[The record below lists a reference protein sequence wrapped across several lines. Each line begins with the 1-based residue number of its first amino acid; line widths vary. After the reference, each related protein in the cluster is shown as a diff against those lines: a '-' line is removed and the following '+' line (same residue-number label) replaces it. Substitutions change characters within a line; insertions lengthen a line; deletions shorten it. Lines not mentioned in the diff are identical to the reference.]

1 MLRVIVLG
9 SAAGGGL
16 PQWNCACDQCRA
28 ARAGGMAANG
38 QMSLAVSADDGLNW
52 FLINASPDLRQQ
64 IIASSALSPRPGRLR
79 DSPIAG
85 VILTNAEVDAIAG
98 LLSLREA
105 AAFSI
110 LAHPKVLSILAQ
122 NSIFDVLGPAC
133 VPRVALTLDQ
143 PFFPVLPDGVPSG
156 LRLDAFDVPGKV
168 ALYLEGGADLEG
180 AAEAATQPGDTI
192 GLNLTDLRSG
202 ARACII
208 AGCAAITPA
217 LEAQIAGSDLLFFDG
232 TLWSDDEMI
241 RAGLSQKT
249 GQRMGHLSMSGP
261 DGVIARLAH
270 LKIGRRVFV
279 HINNSNPVHDPAS
292 AERRQAEAAGW
303 CVPGPNMEFTT

>member
-28 ARAGGMAANG
+28 ARTGGLAANG
-38 QMSLAVSADDGLNW
+38 QMSLAVSADEGLNW

-64 IIASSALSPRPGRLR
+64 IITTDALAPRPGRLR

-98 LLSLREA
+98 LLSLREG

-110 LAHPKVLSILAQ
+110 IAHPKVLSTLAQ
-122 NSIFDVLGPAC
+122 NSIFDVLDPAR
-133 VPRVALTLDQ
+133 VPRIALTQDQ
-143 PFFPVLPDGVPSG
+143 AFFPLLPDGSPSG

-168 ALYLEGGADLEG
+168 ALYLEGATG
-180 AAEAATQPGDTI
+180 AAMPSGDTI
-192 GLNLTDLRSG
+192 GLNLTDVRSG
-202 ARACII
+202 TRACII

-217 LEAQIAGSDLLFFDG
+217 LEAQIAGANMLFFDG

-241 RAGLSQKT
+241 HAGLSQKT

-261 DGVIARLAH
+261 EGVIARLAH
-270 LKIGRRVFV
+270 LDIGCRVFV

-292 AERRQAEAAGW
+292 SERRQVEAAGW
-303 CVPGPNMEFTT
+303 SVPAANTEFTL

>member
-1 MLRVIVLG
+1 
-9 SAAGGGL
+9 
-16 PQWNCACDQCRA
+16 
-28 ARAGGMAANG
+28 
-38 QMSLAVSADDGLNW
+38 MSLAVSADEGVNW
-52 FLINASPDLRQQ
+52 FVINASPDLRQQ
-64 IIASSALSPRPGRLR
+64 VIGSSALSPRPDRLR

-98 LLSLREA
+98 LLSLREG

-110 LAHPKVLSILAQ
+110 LAHPKVLSTLAQ
-122 NSIFDVLGPAC
+122 NSIFDVLDR
-133 VPRVALTLDQ
+133 VRIPRIAVTLDQ
-143 PFFPVLPDGVPSG
+143 ACFPLLPDGAPSG

-168 ALYLEGGADLEG
+168 ALYLEG
-180 AAEAATQPGDTI
+180 AAGSATASGDTI

-202 ARACII
+202 ARVCII
-208 AGCAAITPA
+208 AGCAEITPA
-217 LEAQIAGSDLLFFDG
+217 LEARIAGADLLFFDG

-241 RAGLSQKT
+241 RAGLGQKT
-249 GQRMGHLSMSGP
+249 GKRMGHLSMSGP

-292 AERRQAEAAGW
+292 AERQQVEAAGW
-303 CVPGPNMEFTT
+303 SVPAPNMEFTT

>member
-28 ARAGGMAANG
+28 ARAGSLAENG
-38 QMSLAVSADDGLNW
+38 QMSLAFSVDDGENW
-52 FLINASPDLRQQ
+52 FLVNASPDLRHQ
-64 IIASSALSPRPGRLR
+64 IITTDALAPRPGRLR

-85 VILTNAEVDAIAG
+85 VILTNAEVDAVAG
-98 LLSLREA
+98 LLSLREG

-110 LAHPKVLSILAQ
+110 LAHPTVLSTLSQ
-122 NSIFDVLGPAC
+122 NSIFDVLDPAR
-133 VPRVALTLDQ
+133 VPRIALTLDQ
-143 PFFPVLPDGVPSG
+143 DFFPLLPDGSPSG
-156 LRLDAFDVPGKV
+156 LRLDVFDVPGKV
-168 ALYLEGGADLEG
+168 ALYLEGAAG
-180 AAEAATQPGDTI
+180 AATPSGDTI

-202 ARACII
+202 ARVCII
-208 AGCAAITPA
+208 GGCVALTPA
-217 LEAQIAGSDLLFFDG
+217 LEAQIAGADLLFFDG

-249 GQRMGHLSMSGP
+249 GKRMGHMSMSGP
-261 DGVIARLAH
+261 DGVIARLAG
-270 LKIGRRVFV
+270 LEIGRRVFV

-292 AERRQAEAAGW
+292 AERRQVEAAGW
-303 CVPGPNMEFTT
+303 CVPAANMEFTT

>member
-64 IIASSALSPRPGRLR
+64 IIASSALAPRPGRLR

-98 LLSLREA
+98 LLTLREG

-110 LAHPKVLSILAQ
+110 LAHPKVLSTLAQ
-122 NSIFDVLGPAC
+122 NSIFDVLDPAR

-143 PFFPVLPDGVPSG
+143 PFFPVLPDGAPSG

-168 ALYLEGGADLEG
+168 ALYLEGGAG
-180 AAEAATQPGDTI
+180 AATQPGDTI
-192 GLNLTDLRSG
+192 GLNLTDLHSG

-208 AGCAAITPA
+208 AGSAAITPA
-217 LEAQIAGSDLLFFDG
+217 LEAQISGADLLFFDG

-270 LKIGRRVFV
+270 LDIGRRVFV

-303 CVPGPNMEFTT
+303 CVPAANMEFTT

>member
-16 PQWNCACDQCRA
+16 PQWNCDCGQCRA
-28 ARAGGMAANG
+28 ARAGSLAANG
-38 QMSLAVSADDGLNW
+38 QMSLAVSVDDGRNW

-64 IIASSALSPRPGRLR
+64 IITTSALAPRTGKLR

-85 VILTNAEVDAIAG
+85 VILTNAEVDAITG
-98 LLSLREA
+98 LLSLRES

-110 LAHPKVLSILAQ
+110 LAHPKVLATLAQ
-122 NSIFDVLGPAC
+122 NSIFDVLDPAR
-133 VPRVALTLDQ
+133 VPRIALALDQ
-143 PFFPVLPDGVPSG
+143 ALFPLLPDGAPSG
-156 LRLDAFDVPGKV
+156 LKLDAFDVPGKV
-168 ALYLEGGADLEG
+168 ALYLEG
-180 AAEAATQPGDTI
+180 AAGAATQSGDTI

-202 ARACII
+202 ARLCII

-217 LEAQIAGSDLLFFDG
+217 LEAQIAGADLLFFDG

-241 RAGLSQKT
+241 RAGLGNKT
-249 GQRMGHLSMSGP
+249 GQRMGHMSMSGP

-270 LKIGRRVFV
+270 LDIGRRVFV
-279 HINNSNPVHDPAS
+279 HVNNSNPVHDPAS
-292 AERRQAEAAGW
+292 AERQQVEDAGW
-303 CVPGPNMEFTT
+303 CVPAAKMEFSI

>member
-9 SAAGGGL
+9 SAAGAGL

-64 IIASSALSPRPGRLR
+64 IITSSALSPRPGRLR

-98 LLSLREA
+98 LLTLREG

-110 LAHPKVLSILAQ
+110 LAHPKVLSTLAQ
-122 NSIFDVLGPAC
+122 NSIFDVLDPAR

-143 PFFPVLPDGVPSG
+143 PFFPLLPDGAPSG

-168 ALYLEGGADLEG
+168 ALYLEGGAE
-180 AAEAATQPGDTI
+180 EATQPGDTI

-202 ARACII
+202 ARVCII
-208 AGCAAITPA
+208 AGSAEITPA
-217 LEAQIAGSDLLFFDG
+217 LEAQIAGADLLFFDG

-261 DGVIARLAH
+261 EGVIARLAH
-270 LKIGRRVFV
+270 LDVGRRVFV

>member
-16 PQWNCACDQCRA
+16 PQWNCACDRCRA
-28 ARAGGMAANG
+28 VRAGDLAANG
-38 QMSLAVSADDGLNW
+38 QTSLAVSADDGVNW

-64 IIASSALSPRPGRLR
+64 IITTGALAPRQGRLR

-85 VILTNAEVDAIAG
+85 VILTCAEVDAIAG
-98 LLSLREA
+98 LLSLREGA
-105 AAFSI
+105 GFSI
-110 LAHPKVLSILAQ
+110 LAHPKTLTTLAQ
-122 NSIFDVLGPAC
+122 NSVFDVLDPAR
-133 VPRVALTLDQ
+133 VPRIALTLDQ
-143 PFFPVLPDGVPSG
+143 PFFPLLPDGSPSG

-168 ALYLEGGADLEG
+168 ALYLEGAAG
-180 AAEAATQPGDTI
+180 AAMPSGDTI
-192 GLNLTDLRSG
+192 GLTITDVQSG
-202 ARACII
+202 ARACVI

-217 LEAQIAGSDLLFFDG
+217 VEAQIMGADLLFFDG

-241 RAGLSQKT
+241 RAGLSLKT
-249 GQRMGHLSMSGP
+249 GQRMGHMSMSGP

-270 LKIGRRVFV
+270 LDIGRRVFV

-292 AERRQAEAAGW
+292 AERQQVEAAGW
-303 CVPGPNMEFTT
+303 CVPAARMEFTT